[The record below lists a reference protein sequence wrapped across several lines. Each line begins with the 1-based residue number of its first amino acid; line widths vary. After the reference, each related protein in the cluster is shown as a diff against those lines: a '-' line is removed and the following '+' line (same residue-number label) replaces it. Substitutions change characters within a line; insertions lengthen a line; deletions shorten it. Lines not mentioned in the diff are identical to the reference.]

1 MNQENNELGKN
12 GTKNLEKKTVNGD
25 DILIEEDDSDINFD
39 EEDQEDLT
47 IFSDIEEEFKKPI
60 AQYKKEIDDLMESF
74 KGIFLTDK
82 TIIAENLKIEIE
94 RIFEEYNTKHFN
106 SLVLYC
112 GRIYEF
118 IIYQIGW
125 FILKDTMYENKYK
138 EKEPQIKDF
147 QGIINEI
154 KGFFKINVGNPL
166 TNDLSKYQKNIAEK
180 RNDVAHPSFFGEL
193 REIDKE
199 TAEDVLKTLI
209 NALDFFCSKF
219 NEILSKPKIYL
230 I

>member
-1 MNQENNELGKN
+1 MNQENND
-12 GTKNLEKKTVNGD
+12 LEKLKENLDNRD
-25 DILIEEDDSDINFD
+25 DISVEEGDSDINLE
-39 EEDQEDLT
+39 EEDLEDLT

-60 AQYKKEIDDLMESF
+60 TQYKKEIDDLVKDF
-74 KGIFLTDK
+74 KSIFLTGK
-82 TIIAENLKIEIE
+82 TTIAENLRVEIE
-94 RIFEEYNTKHFN
+94 KIFEEYNTKHFN

-138 EKEPQIKDF
+138 EKEPKIKDF
-147 QGIINEI
+147 QMIINEI
-154 KGFFKINVGNPL
+154 KGFFKKNIGNPL

-180 RNDVAHPSFFGEL
+180 RNDVAHPSFYGDL

-199 TAEDVLKTLI
+199 AAEDVLKTLI

-219 NEILSKPKIYL
+219 NEILNKPEFNL